1 MFDLQE
7 QELDWLARHI
17 GHDIRVHRE
26 YYRLHESTLGLAN
39 VSKILTVVDEGKIS
53 QATEKSL
60 NDIEVEIGNGKL
72 KNESL

>member
-1 MFDLQE
+1 M
-7 QELDWLARHI
+7 

-26 YYRLHESTLGLAN
+26 YYRLHKSTLELAH

-60 NDIEVEIGNGKL
+60 NDIEVEIGDGKL
-72 KNESL
+72 KKHTL

>member
-1 MFDLQE
+1 MLDLQE
-7 QELDWLARHI
+7 QELDWLARHM

-26 YYRLHESTLGLAN
+26 YYRLHESTLELAN

-60 NDIEVEIGNGKL
+60 NDIEVEIGDGKL
-72 KNESL
+72 KKDSL